1 MTNQLSAGKKLLVA
15 PLDWGLG
22 HATRCI
28 PVVKTLVAN
37 GCEVVLAASGPQAAL
52 LREAFPALEI
62 IDLAGYGI
70 VYSRRG
76 GWWKI
81 VSQLP
86 KIAAAIRK
94 EHRWLAQ
101 LLQQRHF
108 DAVIS
113 DNRYGLY
120 TRPCRTVLITH
131 QLQPALP
138 AGWGWSLPLARRLF
152 HRLIA
157 RFDECW
163 IPDVADPK
171 QGLSGELGHPE
182 MMPST
187 HCRYVGWL
195 TRFAPVATEPAA
207 EPFVLALLSGPEPQ
221 RTVLEEKI
229 AGQLANATMPVMLV
243 RGLPKGT
250 SNLQMPLPH
259 QAFNHLESAALQKA
273 MQQAAFVICRGGY
286 STLMDAFTLQKKLI
300 VIPTPGQTEQEY
312 LAQKLAANGTVM
324 AVNQENF
331 QLASIISAAEKKAFQ
346 ISAVPPNQLQQ
357 SVHAWLQI
365 LTTS

>member
-28 PVVKTLVAN
+28 PLVKTLVAN
-37 GCEVVLAASGPQAAL
+37 GCEVVLAASGLQAAL
-52 LREAFPALEI
+52 LREVFPALEI
-62 IDLAGYGI
+62 VDLKGYGI
-70 VYSRRG
+70 VYSRHG

-94 EHRWLAQ
+94 EHRWLEQ

-120 TRPCRTVLITH
+120 TRHCRTVLITH

-138 AGWGWSLPLARRLF
+138 SGWGWSLPLARRLF

-163 IPDVADPK
+163 IPDVADPN

-182 MMPST
+182 MMPPIT
-187 HCRYVGWL
+187 CRYIGWL
-195 TRFAPVATEPAA
+195 TRFEPSSSAPASQ
-207 EPFVLALLSGPEPQ
+207 PFVLTILSGPEPQ

-229 AGQLANATMPVMLV
+229 AGQLANATLPVMLV
-243 RGLPKGT
+243 RGLPQDA
-250 SNLQMPLPH
+250 SSLQLPSPH
-259 QAFNHLESAALQKA
+259 QAFNHLDSAALQKA

-300 VIPTPGQTEQEY
+300 VIPTPGQTEQQY
-312 LAQKLAANGTVM
+312 LAKKLASTG
-324 AVNQENF
+324 AVLSVAQDDF
-331 QLASIISAAEKKAFQ
+331 QLAQMVHAAEKHAFN
-346 ISAVPPNQLQQ
+346 IPVVPENILSQTVQ
-357 SVHAWLQI
+357 SWLST